1 MARLLPALILCL
13 GLPLAAAAQPTAT
26 TNDPLA
32 QLKMQ
37 ADQAQQQGDY
47 NKSVQLASQVLQQK
61 PDDHVAYYLRASAR
75 VESGREQGNTQTI
88 RQEAIEAPASLVTA
102 DLDARGLH
110 ISCSRLSMIRLGPR
124 IGP

>member
-47 NKSVQLASQVLQQK
+47 EGCPPGINFKTG
-61 PDDHVAYYLRASAR
+61 DHV
-75 VESGREQGNTQTI
+75 GNQQEQCRGEYQVHGKFHQGKFKHGYCVSVVGGCFPI
-88 RQEAIEAPASLVTA
+88 VA
-102 DLDARGLH
+102 DFVGA
-110 ISCSRLSMIRLGPR
+110 
-124 IGP
+124 

>member
-26 TNDPLA
+26 TNDPFA

-88 RQEAIEAPASLVTA
+88 REGVS
-102 DLDARGLH
+102 DARE
-110 ISCSRLSMIRLGPR
+110 SNRYSQNQ
-124 IGP
+124 